1 MQKLALFAGAVV
13 MALGVS
19 AASSSA
25 FAMGCLDNQNQM
37 VTPSLTDSLMP
48 TTGGNGTGSAGN
60 VAYDV
65 GAYNA
70 LLAKGNTCSTT
81 QQSLPS
87 DQQRHVHQDAAY

>member
-37 VTPSLTDSLMP
+37 VTPSLTDSLDAVK
-48 TTGGNGTGSAGN
+48 TGSTPATEPVPRRRSAHFGFRE
-60 VAYDV
+60 
-65 GAYNA
+65 
-70 LLAKGNTCSTT
+70 S
-81 QQSLPS
+81 
-87 DQQRHVHQDAAY
+87 